1 MKDFIMKARLSVI
14 CLSAC
19 FTFLTTGC
27 NDWLDVTPQAQV
39 SADKIFSTP
48 EGYESVLYGIYISMT
63 EGNAYGQNQTYGLM
77 DVLAQYYDIYTNQ
90 SHALY
95 QASVYNY
102 TNGDIRDRIDAMWL
116 NNYNTIANC
125 NILLEHLAEQTSG
138 YFTRSHYNMLKGEAL
153 AIRAYLHFDMLRA
166 FALNY
171 QDYPDAMGIPYADS
185 FVRKIHPQ
193 LSSKEVLGRIVDDL
207 KEAQSLLTDIDP
219 CFDEQFKDP
228 YYHFVQPRDNGD
240 IFESYRAYRMNYFAV
255 TGLLARVYDYMG
267 EPEQAYECAKY
278 VIDKS
283 DEGYFT
289 FTDEYDLATDLRYRD
304 VIMQNELL
312 FALDGID
319 VKQLFYQADAGSNS
333 NYALLDVESLYPDAD
348 DFRHYCV
355 GESSTTG
362 RTISYKY
369 YKTDSGSSYAG
380 KIPMIRLS
388 EMYLIAANAVYA
400 TNPDEAVGYLTTI
413 RKMRGAS
420 QVVNSNTYE
429 TFLAEL
435 TTEAR
440 REFLGEG
447 QMFYWYKRHGL
458 PVTRQGAELTL
469 TPTQTCLPMPANE
482 VEFGD
487 RIEDYLNL

>member
-1 MKDFIMKARLSVI
+1 MKTRFMIACV
-14 CLSAC
+14 SA
-19 FTFLTTGC
+19 FLTLSMTSC

-39 SADKIFSTP
+39 SAEKIFSTP

-63 EGNAYGQNQTYGLM
+63 ESNAYGQNQSYGLM

-90 SHALY
+90 SHVLY

-116 NNYNTIANC
+116 NCYNTIANC
-125 NILLEHLAEQTSG
+125 NILLEHLAKQTPE
-138 YFTRSHYNMLKGEAL
+138 YFTRSHYNMIKGEAL
-153 AIRAYLHFDMLRA
+153 AIRAYLHFDLLRA

-171 QDYPDAMGIPYADS
+171 QDYPDGMGIPYADN
-185 FVRKIHPQ
+185 FNRKIHTQ
-193 LSSKEVLGRIVDDL
+193 LKSKDVLDKIIADL
-207 KEAQSLLTDIDP
+207 KEAQSLLIGIDP

-228 YYHFVQPRDNGD
+228 IYHYVQPRDNGD
-240 IFESYRAYRMNYFAV
+240 IFESYRAYHMNYYAV

-267 EPEQAYECAKY
+267 EFDEAYKCASY
-278 VIDKS
+278 VIEKVN
-283 DEGYFT
+283 EGYFT
-289 FTDEYDLATDLRYRD
+289 FTDEYDLSVDLRSRD

-319 VKQLFYQADAGSNS
+319 VKQLYYQADAGINS
-333 NYALLDVESLYPDAD
+333 NFALLNVETLYPDAD

-355 GESSTTG
+355 GESSSSG
-362 RTISYKY
+362 NTISYKY
-369 YKTDSGSSYAG
+369 YKADSGTSYAG

-388 EMYLIAANAVYA
+388 EMYLIAANAIYS
-400 TNPDEAVGYLTTI
+400 TDKEEAVEYLKTI

-420 QVVNSNTYE
+420 QMINDNSYE
-429 TFLAEL
+429 AFLLEL

-458 PVTRQGAELTL
+458 PIQRQGAEIEL
-469 TPTQTCLPMPANE
+469 TPMQTCLPMPANE

-487 RIEDYLNL
+487 RVEDYLKY

>member
-1 MKDFIMKARLSVI
+1 M
-14 CLSAC
+14 
-19 FTFLTTGC
+19 T
-27 NDWLDVTPQAQV
+27 
-39 SADKIFSTP
+39 STP
-48 EGYESVLYGIYISMT
+48 
-63 EGNAYGQNQTYGLM
+63 
-77 DVLAQYYDIYTNQ
+77 NQ

-171 QDYPDAMGIPYADS
+171 QDYPDAMGIPMPTVSSGKYIRS
-185 FVRKIHPQ
+185 CPPRKCWA
-193 LSSKEVLGRIVDDL
+193 RIVDDL
-207 KEAQSLLTDIDP
+207 KEAQSLLADIDP
-219 CFDEQFKDP
+219 CFDEQFKDS
-228 YYHFVQPRDNGD
+228 YYHFVQPLVTMATFSSPTRLPHELFCRDRSVG
-240 IFESYRAYRMNYFAV
+240 
-255 TGLLARVYDYMG
+255 ARLRHMG

-312 FALDGID
+312 FCFGRID

-355 GESSTTG
+355 GESSSTG

-413 RKMRGAS
+413 RKMRG
-420 QVVNSNTYE
+420 V
-429 TFLAEL
+429 F
-435 TTEAR
+435 R
-440 REFLGEG
+440 
-447 QMFYWYKRHGL
+447 W
-458 PVTRQGAELTL
+458 
-469 TPTQTCLPMPANE
+469 
-482 VEFGD
+482 
-487 RIEDYLNL
+487 

>member
-1 MKDFIMKARLSVI
+1 MKIKLGII

-19 FTFLTTGC
+19 LACSLTSC

-77 DVLAQYYDIYTNQ
+77 DVLAQYYAVYTNQ
-90 SHALY
+90 SHTLY

-116 NNYNTIANC
+116 NGYNTIANC
-125 NILLEHLAEQTSG
+125 NILLEHLAGQTPD
-138 YFTRSHYNMLKGEAL
+138 YFTRDHYNLLKGEAL
-153 AIRAYLHFDMLRA
+153 AIRAYVHFDLLRA

-171 QDYPDAMGIPYADS
+171 QDNPEAMGIPYADS
-185 FVRKIHPQ
+185 FNRKIHPQ
-193 LSSKEVLGRIVDDL
+193 LKSQEVLSRILGDL
-207 KEAQSLLTDIDP
+207 TEAQSLLKDIDP
-219 CFDEQFKDP
+219 CFDENFKEP
-228 YYHFVQPRDNGD
+228 IYHYVQPRDNGD

-255 TGLLARVYDYMG
+255 TGLLARVYDYVG
-267 EPEQAYECAKY
+267 QQEDAYNCAKEIIKA
-278 VIDKS
+278 V

-289 FTDEYDLATDLRYRD
+289 FTDEYDLSADLKNRD
-304 VIMQNELL
+304 VVMQNELL

-319 VKQLFYQADAGSNS
+319 VKQLYYQADAGTNS
-333 NYALLDVESLYPDAD
+333 DFSLLDVESLYPDAD

-355 GESSTTG
+355 GESSSTG
-362 RTISYKY
+362 NTISYKY
-369 YKTDSGSSYAG
+369 YKADSGTSYAG

-388 EMYLIAANAVYA
+388 EMFLIAADAVFG
-400 TNPDEAVGYLTTI
+400 TNKDEAVGYLKTL

-420 QVVNSNTYE
+420 QVVNDNSYD

-435 TTEAR
+435 TVEAR
-440 REFLGEG
+440 REFIGEG
-447 QMFYWYKRHGL
+447 QMFYWYKRHNQ
-458 PVTRQGAELTL
+458 PVQRQGAEIVL
-469 TPTQTCLPMPANE
+469 TPEMACLPMPANE

-487 RIEDYLNL
+487 RIEDYLNY

>member
-1 MKDFIMKARLSVI
+1 MKTKIMT
-14 CLSAC
+14 AC
-19 FTFLTTGC
+19 VGAFLTFSMTSC

-39 SADKIFSTP
+39 SAEKKFSTP

-63 EGNAYGQNQTYGLM
+63 EANAYGQNQTYGLM

-102 TNGDIRDRIDAMWL
+102 TNGDIRDRVDAIWL

-125 NILLEHLAEQTSG
+125 NILLEHLAERTPE
-138 YFTRSHYNMLKGEAL
+138 YFTENHYNMLKGEAL

-171 QDYPDAMGIPYADS
+171 RDYPDGMGIPYADS
-185 FVRKIHPQ
+185 FERKIHPQ
-193 LSSKEVLGRIVDDL
+193 LTSKDVLDKIIADL
-207 KEAQSLLTDIDP
+207 KEAQSLLADIDP
-219 CFDEQFKDP
+219 CFDELFKDP
-228 YYHFVQPRDNGD
+228 IYHYVQPMDDDD
-240 IFESYRAYRMNYFAV
+240 IFASYRAYRMNYYAV

-267 EPEQAYECAKY
+267 DSDNAYECAKY
-278 VIDKS
+278 VIDKVN
-283 DEGYFT
+283 EGYFT
-289 FTDEYDLATDLRYRD
+289 FTDEYDLSANLSSRD

-319 VKQLFYQADAGSNS
+319 VKQLFYQADAGNNS
-333 NYALLDVESLYPDAD
+333 NFPLLGVETLYPDAD

-355 GESSTTG
+355 GESASSG
-362 RTISYKY
+362 STISYKY
-369 YKTDSGSSYAG
+369 YKADNGTSYAG
-380 KIPMIRLS
+380 KIPMIRMS
-388 EMYLIAANAVYA
+388 EMYLIAANARY
-400 TNPDEAVGYLTTI
+400 DIDKEEAVDYLKTI

-420 QVVNSNTYE
+420 QTVNDNSYE
-429 TFLAEL
+429 SFLAEL

-447 QMFYWYKRHGL
+447 QMFYWYKRHDL
-458 PVTRQGAELTL
+458 PVQRQGAEIAL
-469 TPTQTCLPMPANE
+469 TPQQTCLPMPANE
-482 VEFGD
+482 VEFGN
-487 RIEDYLNL
+487 RIEDYLNY

>member
-1 MKDFIMKARLSVI
+1 MKHDTRFITILAVTAILV
-14 CLSAC
+14 C
-19 FTFLTTGC
+19 GC
-27 NDWLDVTPQAQV
+27 GKWLDIQPYDEIAEE
-39 SADKIFSTP
+39 DLLST
-48 EGYESVLYGIYISMT
+48 EDGFRMLLNGIYIELNDDMLYGGALSVEMIEIMGGAYEMGTDGSVWGDYSDIASYEYGT
-63 EGNAYGQNQTYGLM
+63 EYWQTRFNETWNKAYELILDCNLL
-77 DVLAQYYDIYTNQ
+77 LAQINDKREIFSGDDYYI
-90 SHALY
+90 
-95 QASVYNY
+95 
-102 TNGDIRDRIDAMWL
+102 I
-116 NNYNTIANC
+116 
-125 NILLEHLAEQTSG
+125 
-138 YFTRSHYNMLKGEAL
+138 KGEAL
-153 AIRAYLHFDMLRA
+153 ALRAMLHFDMLRA

-185 FVRKIHPQ
+185 FIRKIHPQ

-207 KEAQSLLTDIDP
+207 KEAQSLLADIDP
-219 CFDEQFKDP
+219 CFDEQFKDS

>member
-1 MKDFIMKARLSVI
+1 MKARLCSI

-19 FTFLTTGC
+19 LTFLATGC

-39 SADKIFSTP
+39 SANKIFSTP

-63 EGNAYGQNQTYGLM
+63 ESNAYGQNQMFGLM

-102 TNGDIRDRIDAMWL
+102 ANGDIRDRIDAMWL
-116 NNYNTIANC
+116 NAYNTIANC
-125 NILLEHLAEQTSG
+125 NILLEHLAGQTSEEFASG
-138 YFTRSHYNMLKGEAL
+138 HYEMLQAEAL
-153 AIRAYLHFDMLRA
+153 AVRAYLHFDLLRA

-185 FVRKIHPQ
+185 FNRKIHPQ
-193 LSSKEVLGRIVDDL
+193 LTSEEVLNKVVGDL
-207 KEAQSLLTDIDP
+207 KEAQRLLTNIDP
-219 CFDEQFKDP
+219 CFDENFKDP
-228 YYHFVQPRDNGD
+228 IYHFVQPRDNGN

-267 EPEQAYECAKY
+267 RPEEAYKYAKY
-278 VIDKS
+278 IIDKA

-319 VKQLFYQADAGSNS
+319 VKQLFYQADAGNNS

-355 GESSTTG
+355 GESSSTG
-362 RTISYKY
+362 NTISYKF

-388 EMYLIAANAVYA
+388 EMYLIAANAAYA
-400 TNPDEAVGYLTTI
+400 TDRDEAVDYLTTV
-413 RKMRGAS
+413 RRMRGAS
-420 QVVNSNTYE
+420 QVINSNTYE
-429 TFLAEL
+429 SFLAEL

-458 PVTRQGAELTL
+458 PIPRQGAELTL
-469 TPTQTCLPMPANE
+469 TPAQTCLPMPANE

-487 RIEDYLNL
+487 RIEDYLNI